1 MYQPHGN
8 LAAPPPPVSRSRG
21 EAGQNERYIMTLA
34 IFILGL
40 IAGSTLLLA
49 LFIWGAMDDMERLH
63 DEDDGEWL

>member
-1 MYQPHGN
+1 
-8 LAAPPPPVSRSRG
+8 
-21 EAGQNERYIMTLA
+21 MTLA
-34 IFILGL
+34 IMFVLGL